1 MSALPQV
8 CVVVPTYNRAFCLD
22 KALDAALGQSHHRLH
37 VVVVDDGSTDE
48 TGAVLRAYAGEP
60 RLAAVRL
67 AANVG
72 TAHAKNVGLLVGGGD
87 AVTFH
92 DSDDLPHR
100 DKVLVQ
106 ARRLASRHRAAPI
119 LDWGSVGVEPD
130 GPLAVDVVVH
140 AHELVTAE
148 GETHRC
154 GRPLSLVDDFFPHL
168 QVASAVEGDWVLV
181 NSGLFRRSVFARVG
195 GFLDSVEEDREIRN
209 RTIAAGCVYSFVDRV
224 LLTKVEMAASLTTDA
239 ETGYD
244 GDTRRADRRAVWDR
258 KNRWLRAGFGALPPE
273 DVVEIDV
280 PGVRVASVQNPSLL
294 SLDAAVPASQETRA
308 ALAWAIPES
317 ASETDPSGRLAD
329 RPATPR
335 AASSP

>member
-1 MSALPQV
+1 MSPLPHV

-48 TGAVLRAYAGEP
+48 TADVLRAYAGEP

-72 TAHAKNVGLLVGGGD
+72 TAQAKNVGLMLGGGD

-106 ARRLASRHRAAPI
+106 ARRLASAHRAAPI
-119 LDWGSVGVEPD
+119 LDWASVGVEPG

-140 AHELVTAE
+140 AHELVTAS

-209 RTIAAGCVYSFVDRV
+209 RTVAAGCVYSFVDRV

-258 KNRWLRAGFGALPPE
+258 KNRWLRAGFGQIPTE
-273 DVVEIDV
+273 DVVTVDLA
-280 PGVRVASVQNPSLL
+280 GVEVADVQNPGLL
-294 SLDAAVPASQETRA
+294 SLDGSV
-308 ALAWAIPES
+308 
-317 ASETDPSGRLAD
+317 
-329 RPATPR
+329 PATPGTLRTLGR
-335 AASSP
+335 ALPERAPGPDPASGGPVPSAPPPTP